1 MRKVCFHFQITQPYR
16 LRTYRFFDIDKNH
29 NYFDDFQNSYLANR
43 LAERFTSRN
52 TNVYRSLKNNDIF
65 SDFSITGDSNR
76 LFKIIPAVMKILK
89 KMVATGKVEK
99 LETFLS

>member
-43 LAERFTSRN
+43 LAERCYLPVTQMFID
-52 TNVYRSLKNNDIF
+52 L
-65 SDFSITGDSNR
+65 
-76 LFKIIPAVMKILK
+76 L
-89 KMVATGKVEK
+89 EK
-99 LETFLS
+99 YDNFF